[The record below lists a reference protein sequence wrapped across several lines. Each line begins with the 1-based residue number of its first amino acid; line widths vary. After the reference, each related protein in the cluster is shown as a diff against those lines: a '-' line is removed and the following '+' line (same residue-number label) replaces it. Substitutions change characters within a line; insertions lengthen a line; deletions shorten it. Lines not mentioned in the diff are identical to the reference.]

1 MSLETQLQ
9 SDKVRIQQYQA
20 LLEISEAI
28 ASNRDLASLFRNL
41 AKHLRAVV
49 DFDWVSTLL
58 YDPARDVMRIHMLEP
73 PQPEGLIGPAE
84 MPVDD
89 VPSGWAWKTQ
99 EPLIIQEADRETRFP
114 QFNNWARQNGVKSY
128 CALPLTSAGR
138 RLGALGFASVKNVV
152 WNDDDLEFLTQVA
165 RQVAVAIDNAI
176 NFESV
181 RSAERRAA
189 RDRDHSQLLLE
200 INNAVGAHLD
210 LRELLRAISP
220 CLRKVI
226 YHDVAGLVLYD
237 AESRQLRAHA
247 LDFPKDKDILEE
259 GVVFPMEGTPAG
271 LAFTTRQTVIVRNLE
286 LERFASTPLVKILR
300 AEGVKS
306 GCSVPLIAHGE
317 AVGVLTVMS
326 FREEAFSESDA
337 ELLTQ
342 IGGQI
347 ALAVE
352 NALSFDR
359 ARQAERRAARERDRI
374 KLLLDINNAVVSHLE
389 LGDLVKT
396 ISASLL
402 DILPHEGAGI
412 ALYEPEQNLLR
423 EYENIAYKDFVAF
436 QKGIAIP
443 LEGTPAGLVFT
454 SGRPLLLKR
463 PDPERFP
470 VDPAQGTSD
479 GGRKSACLAPLISHG
494 RKLGILGVGST
505 QEYRF
510 TEADLELLTQ
520 VADQVAIAVE
530 NSINFERAR
539 EAERELARRL
549 DHLRL
554 MLRITNT
561 VVSQLDLWELLDIIS
576 ASIRE
581 AMSCEAVVVGLYDQE
596 SKQLIA
602 LSTQFPP
609 GRTFRE
615 KGIPIPLEGSP
626 GGLAFTSGQPVFLDK
641 PDLVRFNSDFTRQ
654 VYEDGYRSGATI
666 PLIAQGRKLGVLGV
680 GSKRENFLSDE
691 DKELLLQ
698 IANQVAI
705 AVDNALNYE
714 RAREAER
721 ELALKLDHLRLMLRI
736 NNTVV
741 SQLDLRELLDAISA
755 SIREAIGC
763 DTVGV
768 GLYNHESKK
777 LFAFSTQFPPGHPF
791 REKGVEIPF
800 EGTTGGL
807 AFTSGLPVFV
817 DKPDPERFNSYYAKR
832 IFEDGYRSGGS
843 IPLIAQGRKLG
854 VLGVASKSE
863 NAFSDEDKELLVQ
876 VANQVAIAVDNAL
889 NYERARDAE
898 RELAR
903 RLDHL
908 RLMLKITN
916 AGVSQLDLKELLLF
930 ITSSIREVM
939 GNDIVGVDLFDHESG
954 QLRTFAINSQ
964 SENTIDVESVSIPLE
979 GTIPGLAFTTGKPI
993 FADKP
998 DLDGFGSDEA
1008 KRAYELGYKSGGVIP
1023 LIAQGRKL
1031 GTLGFASKR
1040 EYAYSDDDKELL
1052 CQIANQAAL
1061 AVDNALNFE
1070 RARKAEEHAKRQSER
1085 LQLLLDINNAVVSN
1099 LNLPELLAAI
1109 SAGLRRVLH
1118 YDFAGLALYDA
1129 DSDQLR
1135 VQALDHTLHREFFG
1149 AAELIPVTGTG
1160 PGKAFTSRKTVVLQR
1175 IDQLESPHEVVQRV
1189 VAAGFKSSCSVPLIS
1204 RDRALGTLDVLS
1216 FREDAF
1222 TEEDTELLGQI
1233 ATQIAIA
1240 VENSLNFERARAAE
1254 LEVKRQYDRLRLMLE
1269 INNAIVSRL
1278 DLRDLIHVTASCL
1291 REVLHHDIA
1300 GLSLYDSDT
1309 DQLRAYAYD
1318 FPDRQ
1323 FSIPE
1328 GTPIPLEGSL
1338 GGMAFTSGQAVFV
1351 NRPRSEE
1358 IISEFNKRFTELGV
1372 KSGGCVPL
1380 IVHGRKLGVLGVASL
1395 REDAFPEDHQELL
1408 GQVASQIAIAVD
1420 NALNFERARK
1430 AEREARRHFDRLG
1443 LVLRINNAVVS
1454 QLDLRELLQVV
1465 SRSLREV
1472 VRNDTTGVALYEP
1485 ESDKLRLVMTDFP
1498 EQMELVE
1505 ESYLVPLEGSVMGLA
1520 FTSGEPVFL
1529 DEYDLKRFPSDFT
1542 MRSYDAGLRS
1552 CGNIPLIARG
1562 RKLGALGVA
1571 SKRPNAF
1578 SAEDIELICQSA
1590 NQIAIA
1596 VDNALNFERARVAE
1610 QEANRQS
1617 DRLQLLLNLNN
1628 AIASALDLPA
1638 LFRAVS
1644 ASLRQVFQHD
1654 FAILGLYDERKKE
1667 LSAYAMDSADGL
1679 NLFEEG
1685 MLAPIEGTPAE
1696 LAITTKRAVIIGPG
1710 DAQKYSSEM
1719 VRRSVEQGLRS
1730 SCTAPLLRHNRVIG
1744 VMTIASIREAV
1755 FTPDDGE
1762 LFLQIAG
1769 QVAIA
1774 VENALAYREIDALKD
1789 KLATEKLYL
1798 EDEIRTEHNFEELIG
1813 ASPSFKR
1820 ILKQVETVAP
1830 TDSTVLIRGE
1840 TGTGKELIARA
1851 IHSLSGRSERTL
1863 VKINCA
1869 AIPSGLLES
1878 EIFGHE
1884 KGAFTGAIT
1893 QRIGR
1898 FELANKGTLFL
1909 DEIGDI
1915 PVELQPKL
1923 LRVLQEQEFERLGS
1937 TRTQK
1942 VDVRLIAA
1950 TNADL
1955 EQLVADKKY
1964 RSDLYYRLNVF
1975 PITIPPL
1982 RERPEDIPA
1991 LTRFFTQKYARRLK
2005 KSIEAIPAEVMTALT
2020 NYRWPGNVRELEH
2033 FIERAVVLT
2042 HGPDLEVSL
2051 SELKSTAPAI
2061 PVNISTLEDAER
2073 EHIVRA
2079 LDETNWVIGGPNG
2092 AAARLGMKRT
2102 TLQSKM
2108 QKLGIA
2114 RSK

>member
-1 MSLETQLQ
+1 MGLETQRQ
-9 SDKVRIQQYQA
+9 SDKVRIQQYQT

-28 ASNRDLASLFRNL
+28 ASNRDLTSLFRNL
-41 AKHLRAVV
+41 AQHLREVV

-99 EPLIIQEADRETRFP
+99 EPLIIQDAARETRFP
-114 QFNNWARQNGVKSY
+114 QFNKWARQNGVNSY

-138 RLGALGFASVKNVV
+138 RLGALGFARAKNAV

-200 INNAVGAHLD
+200 INNAVASHLD

-226 YHDVAGLVLYD
+226 HHDFAGLVLYD
-237 AESRQLRAHA
+237 AASRQLRAHA
-247 LDFPKDKDILEE
+247 LDFPKDKDIFEE

-271 LAFTTRQTVIVRNLE
+271 LAFTSRQTVIVRNLE
-286 LERFASTPLVKILR
+286 QERFASTPLVKILR

-359 ARQAERRAARERDRI
+359 ARRAERRAARERDRI
-374 KLLLDINNAVVSHLE
+374 RLLLDINNAIVSHLE
-389 LGDLVKT
+389 LGALVKT

-402 DILPHEGAGI
+402 GILPHEAAGI
-412 ALYEPEQNLLR
+412 ALYEPEHNLLR
-423 EYENIAYKDFVAF
+423 EYENVAYEGFVAF
-436 QKGIAIP
+436 QKGMAMP

-463 PDPERFP
+463 RDPERFP
-470 VDPAQGTSD
+470 VDLGQRPAEGS
-479 GGRKSACLAPLISHG
+479 RKSACLAPLISHG
-494 RKLGILGVGST
+494 RKLGILGIGSA
-505 QEYRF
+505 QEDRF
-510 TEADLELLTQ
+510 TEEDLELLTQ

-530 NSINFERAR
+530 NSVNFERAR
-539 EAERELARRL
+539 EAEREL
-549 DHLRL
+549 
-554 MLRITNT
+554 
-561 VVSQLDLWELLDIIS
+561 
-576 ASIRE
+576 
-581 AMSCEAVVVGLYDQE
+581 
-596 SKQLIA
+596 
-602 LSTQFPP
+602 
-609 GRTFRE
+609 
-615 KGIPIPLEGSP
+615 
-626 GGLAFTSGQPVFLDK
+626 
-641 PDLVRFNSDFTRQ
+641 
-654 VYEDGYRSGATI
+654 
-666 PLIAQGRKLGVLGV
+666 
-680 GSKRENFLSDE
+680 
-691 DKELLLQ
+691 
-698 IANQVAI
+698 
-705 AVDNALNYE
+705 E
-714 RAREAER
+714 R
-721 ELALKLDHLRLMLRI
+721 KLDHLRLMLRVT
-736 NNTVV
+736 NTVV
-741 SQLDLRELLDAISA
+741 SQLNLKELLDVISA
-755 SIREAIGC
+755 TICEEMGS
-763 DTVGV
+763 DTAGV
-768 GLYNHESKK
+768 GLYDQKSEQ
-777 LFAFSTQFPPGHPF
+777 LIAFSTQFPPGHPF
-791 REKGVEIPF
+791 RDKGISIPL
-800 EGTTGGL
+800 EGTPGGL
-807 AFTSGLPVFV
+807 AFTTGQPVFL
-817 DKPDPERFNSYYAKR
+817 DKPDPERFNSHYARR
-832 IFEDGYRSGGS
+832 ILEDGYRSGGS

-854 VLGVASKSE
+854 VLGVASKRE
-863 NAFSDEDKELLVQ
+863 NSLSDDDRELLVQ

-889 NYERARDAE
+889 NYGRAREAE

-908 RLMLKITN
+908 RLMLKITT
-916 AGVSQLDLKELLLF
+916 AVVSKLDLGEILKV
-930 ITSSIREVM
+930 ISSSIREVM
-939 GNDIVGVDLFDHESG
+939 RNDIVGVNLFDQESG
-954 QLRTFAINSQ
+954 QLRTIAFDLS
-964 SENTIDVESVSIPLE
+964 SELIVNEEWLRIPLE
-979 GTIPGLAFTTGKPI
+979 NTLPGLAFTSGQPSFVDK
-993 FADKP
+993 AD
-998 DLDGFGSDEA
+998 SDSLISDYD
-1008 KRAYELGYKSGGVIP
+1008 RRGYELGYISGGNIP

-1031 GTLGFASKR
+1031 GVLGFASKR
-1040 EYAYSDDDKELL
+1040 ENAYTDDDKELL
-1052 CQIANQAAL
+1052 CQIANQAAI

-1070 RARKAEEHAKRQSER
+1070 RARKAEENAKRQSER

-1109 SAGLRRVLH
+1109 SAGLRRVLP
-1118 YDFAGLALYDA
+1118 YDFAGMALYDA
-1129 DSDQLR
+1129 DSGQLR
-1135 VQALDHTLHREFFG
+1135 VQALDHTLDREVFG
-1149 AAELIPVTGTG
+1149 TADLIPVMGTA

-1175 IDQLESPHEVVQRV
+1175 IDQLESHYEVVQRV
-1189 VAAGFKSSCSVPLIS
+1189 VAAGFKSCCSVPLIS

-1222 TEEDTELLGQI
+1222 NEEDTELLGQI

-1254 LEVKRQYDRLRLMLE
+1254 LEVKRQYDRLRLLLE

-1278 DLRDLIHVTASCL
+1278 DLRDLISGAAACL

-1300 GLSLYDSDT
+1300 GLSLYDPDT

-1318 FPDRQ
+1318 LPGKQ
-1323 FSIPE
+1323 FVIPE
-1328 GTPIPLEGSL
+1328 GTPVPLKGSL
-1338 GGMAFTSGQAVFV
+1338 GGKAFTSGQSVFT
-1351 NRPRSEE
+1351 NRPGSEDAV
-1358 IISEFNKRFTELGV
+1358 SDFNKRFTELGV

-1395 REDAFPEDHQELL
+1395 REDAFPEDQQELL
-1408 GQVASQIAIAVD
+1408 TQVAAQIAIAV
-1420 NALNFERARK
+1420 E
-1430 AEREARRHFDRLG
+1430 
-1443 LVLRINNAVVS
+1443 
-1454 QLDLRELLQVV
+1454 
-1465 SRSLREV
+1465 
-1472 VRNDTTGVALYEP
+1472 
-1485 ESDKLRLVMTDFP
+1485 
-1498 EQMELVE
+1498 
-1505 ESYLVPLEGSVMGLA
+1505 
-1520 FTSGEPVFL
+1520 
-1529 DEYDLKRFPSDFT
+1529 
-1542 MRSYDAGLRS
+1542 
-1552 CGNIPLIARG
+1552 
-1562 RKLGALGVA
+1562 
-1571 SKRPNAF
+1571 
-1578 SAEDIELICQSA
+1578 
-1590 NQIAIA
+1590 
-1596 VDNALNFERARVAE
+1596 NALNFERARVAE
-1610 QEANRQS
+1610 QQAKRQS

-1628 AIASALDLPA
+1628 DIASALDLPS

-1654 FAILGLYDERKKE
+1654 FAILGLYDEQKKE
-1667 LSAYAMDSADGL
+1667 ICAYAIEGPDRL

-1696 LAITTKRAVIIGPG
+1696 LAVNTKRVVIIGPG
-1710 DAQKYSSEM
+1710 DAQKYSSDM
-1719 VRRSVEQGLRS
+1719 VRRAVEQGLRS
-1730 SCTAPLLRHNRVIG
+1730 SCTAPLLRHNHVIG
-1744 VMTIASIREAV
+1744 VMTIASKREAA

-1769 QVAIA
+1769 QIAIA
-1774 VENALAYREIDALKD
+1774 VENALAFREIDALKD
-1789 KLATEKLYL
+1789 KLASEKLYL

-1851 IHSLSGRSERTL
+1851 IHSLSGRKERTL

-1878 EIFGHE
+1878 ELFGHE
-1884 KGAFTGAIT
+1884 KGAFTGAIA

-1915 PVELQPKL
+1915 PIELQPKL

-1937 TRTQK
+1937 ARTQK

-1955 EQLVADKKY
+1955 EQMVADKKY

-2005 KSIEAIPAEVMTALT
+2005 KRIEAIPAEAMSALT

-2042 HGPDLEVSL
+2042 QGSDLEVSL
-2051 SELKSTAPAI
+2051 SELKSSAPAT

-2073 EHIVRA
+2073 GHIIRA

-2108 QKLGIA
+2108 QKLGIS
-2114 RSK
+2114 RSRG

>member
-1 MSLETQLQ
+1 
-9 SDKVRIQQYQA
+9 
-20 LLEISEAI
+20 
-28 ASNRDLASLFRNL
+28 
-41 AKHLRAVV
+41 
-49 DFDWVSTLL
+49 
-58 YDPARDVMRIHMLEP
+58 
-73 PQPEGLIGPAE
+73 
-84 MPVDD
+84 
-89 VPSGWAWKTQ
+89 
-99 EPLIIQEADRETRFP
+99 
-114 QFNNWARQNGVKSY
+114 
-128 CALPLTSAGR
+128 
-138 RLGALGFASVKNVV
+138 LGALGFASVKNVV

-226 YHDVAGLVLYD
+226 HHDVAGLVLYD

-271 LAFTTRQTVIVRNLE
+271 LAFTSRQTVIVRNLE
-286 LERFASTPLVKILR
+286 QERFASTPLVKILR

-326 FREEAFSESDA
+326 FREEAFSESVA

-374 KLLLDINNAVVSHLE
+374 RLLLDINNAVVSHLE
-389 LGDLVKT
+389 LGALVKMV
-396 ISASLL
+396 SARLL
-402 DILPHEGAGI
+402 EILPHEGAGI

-463 PDPERFP
+463 PDLERFP
-470 VDPAQGTSD
+470 VDPGQRATE

-494 RKLGILGVGST
+494 RKLGILGIGSS
-505 QEYRF
+505 QEDRF

-520 VADQVAIAVE
+520 IADQVAIAVE
-530 NSINFERAR
+530 NSVNF
-539 EAERELARRL
+539 
-549 DHLRL
+549 
-554 MLRITNT
+554 
-561 VVSQLDLWELLDIIS
+561 
-576 ASIRE
+576 
-581 AMSCEAVVVGLYDQE
+581 
-596 SKQLIA
+596 
-602 LSTQFPP
+602 
-609 GRTFRE
+609 
-615 KGIPIPLEGSP
+615 
-626 GGLAFTSGQPVFLDK
+626 
-641 PDLVRFNSDFTRQ
+641 
-654 VYEDGYRSGATI
+654 
-666 PLIAQGRKLGVLGV
+666 
-680 GSKRENFLSDE
+680 
-691 DKELLLQ
+691 
-698 IANQVAI
+698 
-705 AVDNALNYE
+705 E

-741 SQLDLRELLDAISA
+741 SQLDLRELLDAISV
-755 SIREAIGC
+755 SIRDAMGC

-768 GLYNHESKK
+768 GLYNQESKK
-777 LFAFSTQFPPGHPF
+777 LIAFSTQFPPGHPF

-807 AFTSGLPVFV
+807 AFTTGQPVFLN
-817 DKPDPERFNSYYAKR
+817 KPDPERFNSYYAKR
-832 IFEDGYRSGGS
+832 IYEDGYRSGGS

-863 NAFSDEDKELLVQ
+863 YAFSDEDKEFLAQ

-903 RLDHL
+903 SLDHL
-908 RLMLKITN
+908 RLMLKITT
-916 AGVSQLDLKELLLF
+916 AVVSKLDLREILKV
-930 ITSSIREVM
+930 ISSSVREVM
-939 GNDIVGVDLFDHESG
+939 RNDLVGVNLFDEESG
-954 QLRTFAINSQ
+954 QLRPIAADFPSDLNIKEEWLRIPI
-964 SENTIDVESVSIPLE
+964 ENT
-979 GTIPGLAFTTGKPI
+979 
-993 FADKP
+993 
-998 DLDGFGSDEA
+998 
-1008 KRAYELGYKSGGVIP
+1008 
-1023 LIAQGRKL
+1023 
-1031 GTLGFASKR
+1031 
-1040 EYAYSDDDKELL
+1040 
-1052 CQIANQAAL
+1052 
-1061 AVDNALNFE
+1061 
-1070 RARKAEEHAKRQSER
+1070 
-1085 LQLLLDINNAVVSN
+1085 
-1099 LNLPELLAAI
+1099 LP
-1109 SAGLRRVLH
+1109 
-1118 YDFAGLALYDA
+1118 
-1129 DSDQLR
+1129 
-1135 VQALDHTLHREFFG
+1135 
-1149 AAELIPVTGTG
+1149 
-1160 PGKAFTSRKTVVLQR
+1160 
-1175 IDQLESPHEVVQRV
+1175 
-1189 VAAGFKSSCSVPLIS
+1189 
-1204 RDRALGTLDVLS
+1204 
-1216 FREDAF
+1216 
-1222 TEEDTELLGQI
+1222 
-1233 ATQIAIA
+1233 
-1240 VENSLNFERARAAE
+1240 
-1254 LEVKRQYDRLRLMLE
+1254 
-1269 INNAIVSRL
+1269 
-1278 DLRDLIHVTASCL
+1278 
-1291 REVLHHDIA
+1291 
-1300 GLSLYDSDT
+1300 
-1309 DQLRAYAYD
+1309 
-1318 FPDRQ
+1318 
-1323 FSIPE
+1323 
-1328 GTPIPLEGSL
+1328 
-1338 GGMAFTSGQAVFV
+1338 
-1351 NRPRSEE
+1351 
-1358 IISEFNKRFTELGV
+1358 
-1372 KSGGCVPL
+1372 
-1380 IVHGRKLGVLGVASL
+1380 
-1395 REDAFPEDHQELL
+1395 
-1408 GQVASQIAIAVD
+1408 
-1420 NALNFERARK
+1420 
-1430 AEREARRHFDRLG
+1430 
-1443 LVLRINNAVVS
+1443 
-1454 QLDLRELLQVV
+1454 
-1465 SRSLREV
+1465 
-1472 VRNDTTGVALYEP
+1472 
-1485 ESDKLRLVMTDFP
+1485 
-1498 EQMELVE
+1498 
-1505 ESYLVPLEGSVMGLA
+1505 GLA
-1520 FTSGEPVFL
+1520 FTSGQPVFVDKADL
-1529 DEYDLKRFPSDFT
+1529 DGLTSDYERQGYEDGY
-1542 MRSYDAGLRS
+1542 RSG
-1552 CGNIPLIARG
+1552 GNIPLIARG

-1596 VDNALNFERARVAE
+1596 VDNALNFDRARVAE
-1610 QEANRQS
+1610 QQAKRQS

-1644 ASLRQVFQHD
+1644 DSLRHVFQHD

-1685 MLAPIEGTPAE
+1685 MLAPIEGAPAE

-1744 VMTIASIREAV
+1744 VMTIASKREAV

-1769 QVAIA
+1769 QIAIA

-1789 KLATEKLYL
+1789 KLASEKLYL

-2020 NYRWPGNVRELEH
+2020 NYPWPGNVRELEH

-2061 PVNISTLEDAER
+2061 SVNISTLEDAER
-2073 EHIVRA
+2073 GHIIRA

>member
-1 MSLETQLQ
+1 MSLETQRQ
-9 SDKVRIQQYQA
+9 SDKVRIQQYQT

-41 AKHLRAVV
+41 AQHLRAVV

-99 EPLIIQEADRETRFP
+99 EPLIIQDAARETRFP
-114 QFNNWARQNGVKSY
+114 QFNKWARQNGVKSY

-138 RLGALGFASVKNVV
+138 RLGALGFSSVKNVV

-176 NFESV
+176 NFENV

-200 INNAVGAHLD
+200 INNAVGSHLD

-237 AESRQLRAHA
+237 PESRQLRAHA
-247 LDFPKDKDILEE
+247 LDFPKDKDIFEE
-259 GVVFPMEGTPAG
+259 GVVFPMEGTPSG
-271 LAFTTRQTVIVRNLE
+271 VAFTSRQTVIVSNLDQ
-286 LERFASTPLVKILR
+286 ERFASTPLVKILR

-306 GCSVPLIAHGE
+306 GCSVPLIAHGA

-374 KLLLDINNAVVSHLE
+374 RLLLDINNAIVSHLE
-389 LGDLVKT
+389 LGALVKT

-402 DILPHEGAGI
+402 GVLPHEGAGI

-423 EYENIAYKDFVAF
+423 EYENVAYEQFAAF
-436 QKGIAIP
+436 QKGMAIP

-454 SGRPLLLKR
+454 SGQPLLLKR

-470 VDPAQGTSD
+470 VDLGQRPAEGS
-479 GGRKSACLAPLISHG
+479 RKSACLAPLISHG
-494 RKLGILGVGST
+494 RKLGIIGIGST
-505 QEYRF
+505 QEDKF
-510 TEADLELLTQ
+510 TEEDLGLLTQ

-530 NSINFERAR
+530 NSVNFERAR
-539 EAERELARRL
+539 EAERELARNL

-554 MLRITNT
+554 MLRVT
-561 VVSQLDLWELLDIIS
+561 
-576 ASIRE
+576 
-581 AMSCEAVVVGLYDQE
+581 
-596 SKQLIA
+596 
-602 LSTQFPP
+602 
-609 GRTFRE
+609 
-615 KGIPIPLEGSP
+615 
-626 GGLAFTSGQPVFLDK
+626 
-641 PDLVRFNSDFTRQ
+641 
-654 VYEDGYRSGATI
+654 
-666 PLIAQGRKLGVLGV
+666 
-680 GSKRENFLSDE
+680 
-691 DKELLLQ
+691 
-698 IANQVAI
+698 
-705 AVDNALNYE
+705 
-714 RAREAER
+714 
-721 ELALKLDHLRLMLRI
+721 
-736 NNTVV
+736 NTVV
-741 SQLDLRELLDAISA
+741 SQLDLRELLDVISA
-755 SIREAIGC
+755 SIRDAMGC

-768 GLYNHESKK
+768 GLYDHESKK
-777 LFAFSTQFPPGHPF
+777 LVAFSTQFQPGHPF

-807 AFTSGLPVFV
+807 AFTTGQPVFV
-817 DKPDPERFNSYYAKR
+817 DKPDPERFNSYYARR
-832 IFEDGYRSGGS
+832 IHEDGYRSGGS

-854 VLGVASKSE
+854 VLGVASKRE
-863 NAFSDEDKELLVQ
+863 NAFSNDDKGFLVQ

-889 NYERARDAE
+889 NYERARAAE

-939 GNDIVGVDLFDHESG
+939 GNDIVGVDLFDHETG

-964 SENTIDVESVSIPLE
+964 SEITIDVESVSIPLE

-993 FADKP
+993 FTDAP
-998 DLDGFGSDEA
+998 DLDGSSSDEA
-1008 KRAYELGYKSGGVIP
+1008 MRAYELGYRSGGVIP

-1061 AVDNALNFE
+1061 AVDNALNFGRALDAE
-1070 RARKAEEHAKRQSER
+1070 RELARK
-1085 LQLLLDINNAVVSN
+1085 
-1099 LNLPELLAAI
+1099 
-1109 SAGLRRVLH
+1109 
-1118 YDFAGLALYDA
+1118 
-1129 DSDQLR
+1129 
-1135 VQALDHTLHREFFG
+1135 LDH
-1149 AAELIPVTGTG
+1149 
-1160 PGKAFTSRKTVVLQR
+1160 
-1175 IDQLESPHEVVQRV
+1175 
-1189 VAAGFKSSCSVPLIS
+1189 
-1204 RDRALGTLDVLS
+1204 
-1216 FREDAF
+1216 
-1222 TEEDTELLGQI
+1222 
-1233 ATQIAIA
+1233 
-1240 VENSLNFERARAAE
+1240 
-1254 LEVKRQYDRLRLMLE
+1254 LRLMLK
-1269 INNAIVSRL
+1269 ITTAVVSKL
-1278 DLRDLIHVTASCL
+1278 DLREILKVISSGI
-1291 REVLHHDIA
+1291 REVMRNDIV
-1300 GLSLYDSDT
+1300 GVNLFDEESG
-1309 DQLRAYAYD
+1309 QLRPIAAD
-1318 FPDRQ
+1318 FPSDLTIKEEWLG
-1323 FSIPE
+1323 IPIE
-1328 GTPIPLEGSL
+1328 NTLPGL
-1338 GGMAFTSGQAVFV
+1338 AFTSGQPVFMDKIDL
-1351 NRPRSEE
+1351 NGL
-1358 IISEFNKRFTELGV
+1358 ISDYERQGYEDGYR
-1372 KSGGCVPL
+1372 SGGNIPL
-1380 IVHGRKLGVLGVASL
+1380 IAQGRKLGTLGFANK
-1395 REDAFPEDHQELL
+1395 REYAYSDDDKELL
-1408 GQVASQIAIAVD
+1408 CQIANQAAIAVE

-1430 AEREARRHFDRLG
+1430 AEQEARRRFERERLM
-1443 LVLRINNAVVS
+1443 LETNNAVVT
-1454 QLDLRELLQVV
+1454 QLDLRELVRAV
-1465 SRSLREV
+1465 SSCLREV
-1472 VRNDTTGVALYEP
+1472 LRPDVTGISLYDP
-1485 ESDKLRLVMTDFP
+1485 ETNQFRAYMFDLPDNLP
-1498 EQMELVE
+1498 PIE
-1505 ESYLVPLEGSVMGLA
+1505 EGTPMPLEGSVGGMA
-1520 FTSGEPVFL
+1520 FLSGRPVFMSRP
-1529 DEYDLKRFPSDFT
+1529 DPTIPSHDFD
-1542 MRSYDAGLRS
+1542 RRLIEAGIMS
-1552 CGNIPLIARG
+1552 GGVVPLIAHG
-1562 RKLGALGVA
+1562 RKLGFLGVG
-1571 SKRPNAF
+1571 SFREDAF
-1578 SAEDIELICQSA
+1578 SEADQELLSHIA

-1596 VDNALNFERARVAE
+1596 VENALNFERARVAE

-1617 DRLQLLLNLNN
+1617 QRSQLLLNLNN

-1644 ASLRQVFQHD
+1644 GSLRQVFGHD
-1654 FAILGLYDERKKE
+1654 FAVMGIYDKE
-1667 LSAYAMDSADGL
+1667 KRELRAHAMDGGDGQRFL
-1679 NLFEEG
+1679 EEG
-1685 MLAPIEGTPAE
+1685 MLVPLDGTPPG
-1696 LAITTKRAVIIGPG
+1696 LAIATKQVVVIGPG
-1710 DAQKYSSEM
+1710 DAHKFSSEYF
-1719 VRRSVEQGLRS
+1719 RRVLEYGLRS

-1744 VMTIASIREAV
+1744 AMSIVSKTDAA
-1755 FTPDDGE
+1755 FSHDDGE
-1762 LFLQIAG
+1762 LFMQIAG

-1774 VENALAYREIDALKD
+1774 VENALAYQEIDALKD
-1789 KLATEKLYL
+1789 KLAREKLYL

-1851 IHSLSGRSERTL
+1851 IHSLSGRGERTL

-1869 AIPSGLLES
+1869 AIPTGLLES
-1878 EIFGHE
+1878 ELFGHE
-1884 KGAFTGAIT
+1884 KGAFTGAIA
-1893 QRIGR
+1893 QRVGR
-1898 FELANKGTLFL
+1898 FELAHKGTLFL
-1909 DEIGDI
+1909 DEVGDI
-1915 PVELQPKL
+1915 PHELQPKL

-1937 TRTQK
+1937 ARTQK

-2005 KSIEAIPAEVMTALT
+2005 KRIEAIPAEVMTALT

-2042 HGPDLEVSL
+2042 QGSDLEVSL
-2051 SELKSTAPAI
+2051 SELKSSAPAV

-2073 EHIVRA
+2073 DHIVRA
-2079 LDETNWVIGGPNG
+2079 LGEANWVIGGPNG

-2108 QKLGIA
+2108 QKLGIS

>member
-1 MSLETQLQ
+1 MSLETQRQ
-9 SDKVRIQQYQA
+9 SDKVRIQQYQT

-41 AKHLRAVV
+41 AQHLREVV

-99 EPLIIQEADRETRFP
+99 EPLIIQDVARETRFP
-114 QFNNWARQNGVKSY
+114 QFNRWARQNGVKSY

-152 WNDDDLEFLTQVA
+152 WKDDDLEFLTQVA

-200 INNAVGAHLD
+200 INNAVASHLD

-226 YHDVAGLVLYD
+226 YHDFAGLVLYD

-247 LDFPKDKDILEE
+247 LDFPIDKDILEE
-259 GVVFPMEGTPAG
+259 GVVFPLEGTPSG
-271 LAFTTRQTVIVRNLE
+271 LAFTSRRTVIVRNLE
-286 LERFASTPLVKILR
+286 QERFASTPLVKILR

-317 AVGVLTVMS
+317 AVGVLTLMS
-326 FREEAFSESDA
+326 LREEAFSESDA

-374 KLLLDINNAVVSHLE
+374 RLLLDINNAIVSHLE
-389 LGDLVKT
+389 LGALVKT

-402 DILPHEGAGI
+402 GILPHEAAGI

-423 EYENIAYKDFVAF
+423 EYENVAYEGFIAF
-436 QKGIAIP
+436 QKGMAMP

-454 SGRPLLLKR
+454 SGQPLLLKR

-470 VDPAQGTSD
+470 VDPGQRATEGS
-479 GGRKSACLAPLISHG
+479 RNSACLAPLISHG
-494 RKLGILGVGST
+494 RKLGILGVGSAK
-505 QEYRF
+505 EDRF
-510 TEADLELLTQ
+510 TEEDLELLAQ

-530 NSINFERAR
+530 NSVNFERAR
-539 EAERELARRL
+539 EAEREL
-549 DHLRL
+549 
-554 MLRITNT
+554 
-561 VVSQLDLWELLDIIS
+561 
-576 ASIRE
+576 
-581 AMSCEAVVVGLYDQE
+581 
-596 SKQLIA
+596 
-602 LSTQFPP
+602 
-609 GRTFRE
+609 
-615 KGIPIPLEGSP
+615 
-626 GGLAFTSGQPVFLDK
+626 
-641 PDLVRFNSDFTRQ
+641 
-654 VYEDGYRSGATI
+654 
-666 PLIAQGRKLGVLGV
+666 
-680 GSKRENFLSDE
+680 
-691 DKELLLQ
+691 
-698 IANQVAI
+698 
-705 AVDNALNYE
+705 E
-714 RAREAER
+714 R
-721 ELALKLDHLRLMLRI
+721 KLDHLRLMLRVT
-736 NNTVV
+736 NTVV
-741 SQLDLRELLDAISA
+741 SQLNLKELLDVISA
-755 SIREAIGC
+755 TICEEMGC
-763 DTVGV
+763 DTAGV
-768 GLYNHESKK
+768 GLYDQKSEQ
-777 LFAFSTQFPPGHPF
+777 LIAFSTQFPPGHPF
-791 REKGVEIPF
+791 RDKGISIPF
-800 EGTTGGL
+800 EGTPGGL
-807 AFTSGLPVFV
+807 AFTTGQPVFL
-817 DKPDPERFNSYYAKR
+817 DKPDPERFNSHYARR
-832 IFEDGYRSGGS
+832 ILEDGYRSGGS

-854 VLGVASKSE
+854 VLGVASKRE
-863 NAFSDEDKELLVQ
+863 NSLSDDDRELLVQ

-889 NYERARDAE
+889 NYGRAREAE

-903 RLDHL
+903 SLDHL
-908 RLMLKITN
+908 RLMLKITT
-916 AGVSQLDLKELLLF
+916 AVVSKLDLGEILKV
-930 ITSSIREVM
+930 ISSSIREVM
-939 GNDIVGVDLFDHESG
+939 RNDIVGVNLFDQESG
-954 QLRTFAINSQ
+954 QLRTIAFDLS
-964 SENTIDVESVSIPLE
+964 SELIVNEEWLRIPLE
-979 GTIPGLAFTTGKPI
+979 NTLPGIAFTSGQPSFVDK
-993 FADKP
+993 AD
-998 DLDGFGSDEA
+998 SDSLISDYD
-1008 KRAYELGYKSGGVIP
+1008 KRGYELGYISGGNIP

-1031 GTLGFASKR
+1031 GVLGFASKR

-1052 CQIANQAAL
+1052 CQIANQAAI

-1099 LNLPELLAAI
+1099 LNLPELLTAI
-1109 SAGLRRVLH
+1109 SAGLRRVLPH
-1118 YDFAGLALYDA
+1118 DFAGMALYDA
-1129 DSDQLR
+1129 DSGQLR
-1135 VQALDHTLHREFFG
+1135 VQALDHTLNQELFG
-1149 AAELIPVTGTG
+1149 TTDLIPMKGTG
-1160 PGKAFTSRKTVVLQR
+1160 AGKAFTSRKTVLLR
-1175 IDQLESPHEVVQRV
+1175 RLDPMESSLEIVRRV
-1189 VAAGFKSSCSVPLIS
+1189 VAAGFKSSCNVPLIS

-1278 DLRDLIHVTASCL
+1278 DLRDLISGAAACL

-1300 GLSLYDSDT
+1300 GLSLYDPDT
-1309 DQLRAYAYD
+1309 NQLRAYAYD
-1318 FPDRQ
+1318 FPDKQ
-1323 FSIPE
+1323 FVIPE

-1338 GGMAFTSGQAVFV
+1338 GGMAFTSGRSVFV
-1351 NRPRSEE
+1351 NRTGSEE
-1358 IISEFNKRFTELGV
+1358 IVSDFNKRFTELGV

-1380 IVHGRKLGVLGVASL
+1380 IVQGRKLGVLGVASL
-1395 REDAFPEDHQELL
+1395 REDAFPEDQQELL
-1408 GQVASQIAIAVD
+1408 TQIAAQIAIAVD
-1420 NALNFERARK
+1420 NALNFERALK
-1430 AEREARRHFDRLG
+1430 AEQEARRHFDHLG

-1454 QLDLRELLQVV
+1454 QLDLHELLQVI
-1465 SRSLREV
+1465 SRSLREMAPH
-1472 VRNDTTGVALYEP
+1472 DTTGIALYEP

-1505 ESYLVPLEGSVMGLA
+1505 ERYLVPLEGTVMGLA

-1529 DEYDLKRFPSDFT
+1529 DEYDLERFPSDFT
-1542 MRSYDAGLRS
+1542 RRSYDAGLRS
-1552 CGNIPLIARG
+1552 CGNIPLIAHG

-1578 SAEDIELICQSA
+1578 SAEDIELLCQSA

-1596 VDNALNFERARVAE
+1596 VENALNFERARVAE
-1610 QEANRQS
+1610 QQAKRQS

-1628 AIASALDLPA
+1628 AIASALDPPA

-1667 LSAYAMDSADGL
+1667 LGAYVIDSADGL

-1685 MLAPIEGTPAE
+1685 MATPIEGTPAE
-1696 LAITTKRAVIIGPG
+1696 LAVATKRVVIIGPG

-1719 VRRSVEQGLRS
+1719 VRRSVELGLRS

-1744 VMTIASIREAV
+1744 VMTIASKREAV

-1769 QVAIA
+1769 QIAIA
-1774 VENALAYREIDALKD
+1774 VENALAYREIDALKN
-1789 KLATEKLYL
+1789 KLASEKLYL

-1813 ASPSFKR
+1813 ASQSFKR

-1851 IHSLSGRSERTL
+1851 IHSLSGRNERTL

-1869 AIPSGLLES
+1869 AIPTGLLES
-1878 EIFGHE
+1878 ELFGHE
-1884 KGAFTGAIT
+1884 KGAFTGAIA
-1893 QRIGR
+1893 QRVGR
-1898 FELANKGTLFL
+1898 FELANKGSLFL
-1909 DEIGDI
+1909 DEVGDI
-1915 PVELQPKL
+1915 PFELQPKL

-1937 TRTQK
+1937 ARTQK

-1982 RERPEDIPA
+1982 RERAEDIPA

-2005 KSIEAIPAEVMTALT
+2005 KRIEAIPAEVMTAIT

-2042 HGPDLEVSL
+2042 LGPELEVSL
-2051 SELKSTAPAI
+2051 SELKSSAPAV
-2061 PVNISTLEDAER
+2061 PVKISTLEDAER
-2073 EHIVRA
+2073 GHIIRA
-2079 LDETNWVIGGPNG
+2079 LDEANWVIGGPNG

-2108 QKLGIA
+2108 QKLGIS
-2114 RSK
+2114 RSQG

>member
-1 MSLETQLQ
+1 MSLETQRQ
-9 SDKVRIQQYQA
+9 SDKVRIQQYQT

-41 AKHLRAVV
+41 AEHLRAVV

-89 VPSGWAWKTQ
+89 APSGWAWKTQ
-99 EPLIIQEADRETRFP
+99 EPLIIQDAARETRFP
-114 QFNNWARQNGVKSY
+114 QFNKWARQNGVKSY

-152 WNDDDLEFLTQVA
+152 WNNDDLEFLTQVA

-200 INNAVGAHLD
+200 INNAVASHLD

-237 AESRQLRAHA
+237 PESRQLRAHA
-247 LDFPKDKDILEE
+247 LDFPKDKDIFEE
-259 GVVFPMEGTPAG
+259 GVVFPMEGTPSG
-271 LAFTTRQTVIVRNLE
+271 LAFTSRQTVIVRNLDQ
-286 LERFASTPLVKILR
+286 ERFASTPLVKILR

-317 AVGVLTVMS
+317 AVGVLTLMG

-374 KLLLDINNAVVSHLE
+374 RLLLDINNAIVSHLE
-389 LGDLVKT
+389 LGVLVKT

-402 DILPHEGAGI
+402 GVLPHEGAGI

-423 EYENIAYKDFVAF
+423 EYENVAYGGFTAF
-436 QKGIAIP
+436 QKGMAMP

-454 SGRPLLLKR
+454 SGRPLLLKQ

-470 VDPAQGTSD
+470 VDLGQRPSE

-494 RKLGILGVGST
+494 RKLGIIGIGST
-505 QEYRF
+505 QEDRF
-510 TEADLELLTQ
+510 KEEDLELLTQ

-530 NSINFERAR
+530 NSVNFERAR
-539 EAERELARRL
+539 EAEREL
-549 DHLRL
+549 
-554 MLRITNT
+554 
-561 VVSQLDLWELLDIIS
+561 
-576 ASIRE
+576 
-581 AMSCEAVVVGLYDQE
+581 
-596 SKQLIA
+596 
-602 LSTQFPP
+602 
-609 GRTFRE
+609 
-615 KGIPIPLEGSP
+615 
-626 GGLAFTSGQPVFLDK
+626 
-641 PDLVRFNSDFTRQ
+641 
-654 VYEDGYRSGATI
+654 
-666 PLIAQGRKLGVLGV
+666 
-680 GSKRENFLSDE
+680 
-691 DKELLLQ
+691 
-698 IANQVAI
+698 
-705 AVDNALNYE
+705 E
-714 RAREAER
+714 R
-721 ELALKLDHLRLMLRI
+721 KLDHLRLMLRVT
-736 NNTVV
+736 NTVV
-741 SQLDLRELLDAISA
+741 SRLNLQELLDVISA
-755 SIREAIGC
+755 TICEEMGC
-763 DTVGV
+763 DTAGV
-768 GLYNHESKK
+768 GLYDQKSEQ
-777 LFAFSTQFPPGHPF
+777 LIAFSTQFPPGHPF
-791 REKGVEIPF
+791 RDKGISIPF
-800 EGTTGGL
+800 EGTPGGL
-807 AFTSGLPVFV
+807 AFTTGLPVFL
-817 DKPDPERFNSYYAKR
+817 DKPDPERFNSHYARR
-832 IFEDGYRSGGS
+832 ILEDGYRSGGS

-854 VLGVASKSE
+854 VLGVASKRE
-863 NAFSDEDKELLVQ
+863 NSLSDDDRKLLVQ

-889 NYERARDAE
+889 NYERAREAE

-908 RLMLKITN
+908 RLMLKITT
-916 AGVSQLDLKELLLF
+916 AVVSKLDLREILKV
-930 ITSSIREVM
+930 ISSGIREVM
-939 GNDIVGVDLFDHESG
+939 RNEIVGVNLFDEESG
-954 QLRTFAINSQ
+954 QLRPIAADFPSDL
-964 SENTIDVESVSIPLE
+964 TIKEEWLRIPLE
-979 GTIPGLAFTTGKPI
+979 NTLPGLAFTSGQPV
-993 FADKP
+993 FVDKV
-998 DLDGFGSDEA
+998 DLNNLLSDYERQGYEDGY
-1008 KRAYELGYKSGGVIP
+1008 RSGGNIP

-1031 GTLGFASKR
+1031 GTLGFANKR

-1052 CQIANQAAL
+1052 CQIANQAAI

-1070 RARKAEEHAKRQSER
+1070 RARMAEEHAKRQSER

-1109 SAGLRRVLH
+1109 SAGLRRVLPT
-1118 YDFAGLALYDA
+1118 DFAGMALYDA
-1129 DSDQLR
+1129 DSGQLR
-1135 VQALDHTLHREFFG
+1135 VQALDYTQNQELFG
-1149 AAELIPVTGTG
+1149 TTDLIPLKGTG
-1160 PGKAFTSRKTVVLQR
+1160 AGRAFTSRKTVLLHR
-1175 IDQLESPHEVVQRV
+1175 LDPTESSVEIVRRV
-1189 VAAGFKSSCSVPLIS
+1189 VAAGFKSSCNVPLIS

-1216 FREDAF
+1216 FREGAF
-1222 TEEDTELLGQI
+1222 TEEDAELLGQI
-1233 ATQIAIA
+1233 ANQIAIA

-1278 DLRDLIHVTASCL
+1278 DLRDLIRVTASCL
-1291 REVLHHDIA
+1291 REVLRNDIA
-1300 GLSLYDSDT
+1300 GLSLYDPDT

-1318 FPDRQ
+1318 FPDKQ
-1323 FSIPE
+1323 FVIPE

-1338 GGMAFTSGQAVFV
+1338 GGMAFTSGQAVFI
-1351 NRPRSEE
+1351 NRTGSEE
-1358 IISEFNKRFTELGV
+1358 IVSDFNKRFTELGV

-1408 GQVASQIAIAVD
+1408 AQIASQIAIAVD

-1430 AEREARRHFDRLG
+1430 AEQEARRHFDRLS
-1443 LVLRINNAVVS
+1443 LVMSINNAVVS
-1454 QLDLRELLQVV
+1454 QLDLHELLQVI
-1465 SRSLREV
+1465 SGSLREM

-1498 EQMELVE
+1498 AQMELVE

-1529 DEYDLKRFPSDFT
+1529 DEYDLEKFPSDFT
-1542 MRSYDAGLRS
+1542 RRSYDAGLRS
-1552 CGNIPLIARG
+1552 CGNIPLIAHG

-1578 SAEDIELICQSA
+1578 SAEDAELLLQIAS
-1590 NQIAIA
+1590 QIAIA
-1596 VDNALNFERARVAE
+1596 VDNALNFERARKAEQEVRRQFERERLMLETNNAVVTQLDLRELVRAVSSCLREVLRPDVTGISLYDPETNQFRAYMFDLPDNLPPIEVGTPMPLEGSVGGLAFISGRPVFMSRPDPTIPSHDFDRRLIEAGIKSGGVVPLIAHGRKLGFLGVGSFLEDAFSEADQELLSHIANQIAIAVENALNFERARAAE

-1617 DRLQLLLNLNN
+1617 ERSQLLLNLNN
-1628 AIASALDLPA
+1628 AIASALDPPA

-1654 FAILGLYDERKKE
+1654 FAVMGLYDEQKRE
-1667 LSAYAMDSADGL
+1667 LRAYAMDRAEGL
-1679 NLFEEG
+1679 SFLEEG
-1685 MLAPIEGTPAE
+1685 MLLPLDGTPAG
-1696 LAITTKRAVIIGPG
+1696 LAVTTKQVVIIGPG
-1710 DAQKYSSEM
+1710 DWQKYSSEI
-1719 VRRSVEQGLRS
+1719 VRRSFEQGLRS
-1730 SCTAPLLRHNRVIG
+1730 SCSAPLLRHNRVIG
-1744 VMTIASIREAV
+1744 AMTIASRTEAA
-1755 FTPDDGE
+1755 FTSDEGE
-1762 LFLQIAG
+1762 LLMQIAG

-1774 VENALAYREIDALKD
+1774 VENALAYREIDSLKN
-1789 KLATEKLYL
+1789 KLASEKLYL

-1869 AIPSGLLES
+1869 AIPTGLLES
-1878 EIFGHE
+1878 ELFGHE
-1884 KGAFTGAIT
+1884 KGAFTGAIA
-1893 QRIGR
+1893 QRAGR
-1898 FELANKGTLFL
+1898 FELAHKGTLFL
-1909 DEIGDI
+1909 DEVGDI
-1915 PVELQPKL
+1915 PFELQPKL

-1937 TRTQK
+1937 ARTQK

-1964 RSDLYYRLNVF
+1964 RGDLYYRLNVF

-2005 KSIEAIPAEVMTALT
+2005 KRIEAIPSEIMTAFT

-2042 HGPDLEVSL
+2042 QGSDLEVSL
-2051 SELKSTAPAI
+2051 SELKSSAPAV

-2073 EHIVRA
+2073 GHIIRA

-2108 QKLGIA
+2108 QKLGIS
-2114 RSK
+2114 RSR

>member
-1 MSLETQLQ
+1 MSLETQRQ
-9 SDKVRIQQYQA
+9 SDKVRIQQYQT

-28 ASNRDLASLFRNL
+28 ASNRDLTSLFRNL
-41 AKHLRAVV
+41 AQHLRAVV

-58 YDPARDVMRIHMLEP
+58 YDPARDVMRLHMLEP

-99 EPLIIQEADRETRFP
+99 EPLIIQDAARETRFP
-114 QFNNWARQNGVKSY
+114 QFNKWARQNGVKSY

-138 RLGALGFASVKNVV
+138 RLGALGFSSVKNVV
-152 WNDDDLEFLTQVA
+152 WNDDDLEFLNQVA

-176 NFESV
+176 NFENV

-200 INNAVGAHLD
+200 INNAVGSHLD

-237 AESRQLRAHA
+237 QESRQLRAHA
-247 LDFPKDKDILEE
+247 LDFPKDKDIFEE

-271 LAFTTRQTVIVRNLE
+271 LAFTSRQTVIVRNLE

-374 KLLLDINNAVVSHLE
+374 RLLLDINNAVISHLE
-389 LGDLVKT
+389 LGALVKT

-402 DILPHEGAGI
+402 GVLPHEGAGI

-423 EYENIAYKDFVAF
+423 EYENIAYESFAAF
-436 QKGIAIP
+436 QKGMAMP

-463 PDPERFP
+463 PDPGRFP
-470 VDPAQGTSD
+470 VDLGQRPAEGN
-479 GGRKSACLAPLISHG
+479 RKSACLAPLISHG
-494 RKLGILGVGST
+494 RKLGIIGVGST
-505 QEYRF
+505 QEDRF
-510 TEADLELLTQ
+510 TEEDLELLTQ

-530 NSINFERAR
+530 NSVNFERAR
-539 EAERELARRL
+539 EAERELASNL

-561 VVSQLDLWELLDIIS
+561 VVSQLDLRELLDVVS

-581 AMSCEAVVVGLYDQE
+581 AM
-596 SKQLIA
+596 
-602 LSTQFPP
+602 
-609 GRTFRE
+609 
-615 KGIPIPLEGSP
+615 
-626 GGLAFTSGQPVFLDK
+626 
-641 PDLVRFNSDFTRQ
+641 
-654 VYEDGYRSGATI
+654 
-666 PLIAQGRKLGVLGV
+666 
-680 GSKRENFLSDE
+680 
-691 DKELLLQ
+691 
-698 IANQVAI
+698 
-705 AVDNALNYE
+705 
-714 RAREAER
+714 
-721 ELALKLDHLRLMLRI
+721 
-736 NNTVV
+736 
-741 SQLDLRELLDAISA
+741 
-755 SIREAIGC
+755 GC

-768 GLYNHESKK
+768 GLYDQESKK
-777 LFAFSTQFPPGHPF
+777 LIAFSTQFPPGHPF

-800 EGTTGGL
+800 EGTPGGL
-807 AFTSGLPVFV
+807 AFTTGQPVFL
-817 DKPDPERFNSYYAKR
+817 DKPDPERFNSYYARR
-832 IFEDGYRSGGS
+832 IYEDGYRSGGS

-854 VLGVASKSE
+854 VLGAASKRD
-863 NAFSDEDKELLVQ
+863 NAFLDRDKELLVQ

-889 NYERARDAE
+889 N
-898 RELAR
+898 
-903 RLDHL
+903 
-908 RLMLKITN
+908 
-916 AGVSQLDLKELLLF
+916 
-930 ITSSIREVM
+930 
-939 GNDIVGVDLFDHESG
+939 
-954 QLRTFAINSQ
+954 
-964 SENTIDVESVSIPLE
+964 
-979 GTIPGLAFTTGKPI
+979 
-993 FADKP
+993 
-998 DLDGFGSDEA
+998 
-1008 KRAYELGYKSGGVIP
+1008 
-1023 LIAQGRKL
+1023 
-1031 GTLGFASKR
+1031 
-1040 EYAYSDDDKELL
+1040 
-1052 CQIANQAAL
+1052 
-1061 AVDNALNFE
+1061 FE
-1070 RARKAEEHAKRQSER
+1070 RAREAEEHAKRQSER
-1085 LQLLLDINNAVVSN
+1085 LRLLLEINNAIVSN

-1109 SAGLRRVLH
+1109 SAALRRTLP
-1118 YDFAGLALYDA
+1118 YDFAGMALYDA
-1129 DSDQLR
+1129 GSGQLR

-1149 AAELIPVTGTG
+1149 TADLIPVMGTG

-1204 RDRALGTLDVLS
+1204 RDQALGTLDVLS

-1222 TEEDTELLGQI
+1222 TEEDTDLLGQI

-1278 DLRDLIHVTASCL
+1278 DLRDLIRVTGSCL
-1291 REVLHHDIA
+1291 REVLHNDIA
-1300 GLSLYDSDT
+1300 GLSLYDPDT

-1318 FPDRQ
+1318 FPDKQ
-1323 FSIPE
+1323 FVIPE

-1338 GGMAFTSGQAVFV
+1338 GGMAFTSGQAVFI
-1351 NRPRSEE
+1351 NRPGSEE
-1358 IISEFNKRFTELGV
+1358 IVSDFNKRFTALGV

-1408 GQVASQIAIAVD
+1408 AQIASQIAIAVD

-1430 AEREARRHFDRLG
+1430 AEQEARRHFDRLS
-1443 LVLRINNAVVS
+1443 LVMRINNAVVS
-1454 QLDLRELLQVV
+1454 QLDLHELLQVV
-1465 SRSLREV
+1465 SGSLREMM
-1472 VRNDTTGVALYEP
+1472 RNDTTGVALYEP
-1485 ESDKLRLVMTDFP
+1485 ESNKLRLVMTDFP
-1498 EQMELVE
+1498 AQMELVE

-1529 DEYDLKRFPSDFT
+1529 DEYDLERFPSDFT
-1542 MRSYDAGLRS
+1542 KRSYDAGLRS
-1552 CGNIPLIARG
+1552 CGNIPLIAHG

-1578 SAEDIELICQSA
+1578 SAEDVELLCQIASQIAIAVDNALNFERARKAEQEVRRQFERERLMLETNNAVVTQLDLRELVRAVSSCLREVLRPDVTGISLYDPETNQFRAYMFDLPDNLPPIEEGTPMPLEGSVGGMAFISGRPVFMSRPDPTFPSHEFDRRLIEAGIMSGGVVPLIAHGSKLGFLGVGSFREDAFSEADQELLGHIA

-1596 VDNALNFERARVAE
+1596 VENALNFERARVAE

-1617 DRLQLLLNLNN
+1617 ERLRLLLNLNN

-1644 ASLRQVFQHD
+1644 DSLRQVFQHD
-1654 FAILGLYDERKKE
+1654 FAVMGLYDEQKRE
-1667 LSAYAMDSADGL
+1667 LRAYALDRADSMSFL
-1679 NLFEEG
+1679 EEG
-1685 MLAPIEGTPAE
+1685 MLLPLDGTPAG
-1696 LAITTKRAVIIGPG
+1696 LAVTTKQVVIIGPG
-1710 DAQKYSSEM
+1710 DWQKYSSEI

-1730 SCTAPLLRHNRVIG
+1730 SCSAPLIRHNRVIG
-1744 VMTIASIREAV
+1744 AMTIASKTEAA
-1755 FTPDDGE
+1755 FTQGDGE
-1762 LFLQIAG
+1762 LFMQIAG

-1774 VENALAYREIDALKD
+1774 VENALAYREIDSLKN
-1789 KLATEKLYL
+1789 KLASEKLYL

-1851 IHSLSGRSERTL
+1851 IHSLSGRGERTL

-1869 AIPSGLLES
+1869 AIPTGLLES
-1878 EIFGHE
+1878 ELFGHE
-1884 KGAFTGAIT
+1884 KGAFTGAIA
-1893 QRIGR
+1893 QRVGR
-1898 FELANKGTLFL
+1898 FELAHKGTLFL
-1909 DEIGDI
+1909 DEVGDI
-1915 PVELQPKL
+1915 PHELQPKL

-1937 TRTQK
+1937 ARTQK

-1955 EQLVADKKY
+1955 ERLVADKKY

-2005 KSIEAIPAEVMTALT
+2005 KRIEAIPADVMTALT

-2042 HGPDLEVSL
+2042 QGSDLEVSL
-2051 SELKSTAPAI
+2051 SELKSSAPVVA
-2061 PVNISTLEDAER
+2061 VNISTLEDAER
-2073 EHIVRA
+2073 KHIIHA
-2079 LDETNWVIGGPNG
+2079 LDETNWVIGGPSG

-2108 QKLGIA
+2108 QKLGIS
-2114 RSK
+2114 RSRG